1 MPSAEDRLQAASSR
15 LSLMRA
21 FGERLRRLRDEAG
34 LSEDQLAERSR
45 LNPSIITKA
54 EAGQTDPRLSQI
66 ESFARRLG
74 RTAHCAHRR
83 SGAQRRAARSP
94 GRGHRSAMK
103 ATSGPVD
110 RLEGGVWLLSELA
123 VPH

>member
-21 FGERLRRLRDEAG
+21 FGERLQKLRNEAG

-45 LNPSIITKA
+45 LNPSIISKA

-66 ESFARRLG
+66 ESFARGLG
-74 RTAHCAHRR
+74 ISPTVLIEDLAPSDALRDHRDTTTTECA
-83 SGAQRRAARSP
+83 
-94 GRGHRSAMK
+94 
-103 ATSGPVD
+103 
-110 RLEGGVWLLSELA
+110 
-123 VPH
+123 